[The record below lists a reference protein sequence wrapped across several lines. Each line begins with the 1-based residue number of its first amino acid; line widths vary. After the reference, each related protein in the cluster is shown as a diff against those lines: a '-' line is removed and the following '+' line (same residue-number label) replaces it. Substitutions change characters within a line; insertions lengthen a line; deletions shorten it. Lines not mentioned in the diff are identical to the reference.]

1 MNLYL
6 MLFTTFF
13 IQLIIAMEMNIIAP
27 LAPYIANYF
36 NIKDSYVLLFN
47 IGFSLVGL
55 FVPFLG
61 AFADK
66 YGKKRSIVLALISFV
81 SGTMISGFSKAPM
94 VFAIGRV
101 FIGIG
106 YFSLSGNCLS
116 YLSEFVP
123 YESRGK
129 VSGILRIAFGIAI
142 LFSPLYATVLISKF
156 NSLASVYLPLG
167 VIGIITMLLMLK
179 LPETQRNDDIKIETK
194 ELVALLKK
202 NTHFKAL
209 LIAFLFLA
217 TPLLLMSFL
226 GIYLA
231 NIHGFNQLSIGYA
244 YTIIALGTML
254 GVVIV
259 FFFTDRIGKE
269 KLAKLSYG
277 IVFATLV
284 LLIFLNNPYI
294 IIGFMI
300 FMSMGLDAG
309 WTAYQTLLSEME
321 PEKRGIYMSLL
332 YMVNAVAVTIY
343 SLLGPAIY
351 DLGGYKSLVIV
362 SLVTNFIALKM
373 LVSMSLENII
383 YSRNKP
389 SK

>member
-1 MNLYL
+1 M
-6 MLFTTFF
+6 
-13 IQLIIAMEMNIIAP
+13 
-27 LAPYIANYF
+27 
-36 NIKDSYVLLFN
+36 
-47 IGFSLVGL
+47 
-55 FVPFLG
+55 
-61 AFADK
+61 
-66 YGKKRSIVLALISFV
+66 ISFV

-254 GVVIV
+254 GVVIA